1 MNDPLSLNPSS
12 PVQNDVLTSSVNT
25 VPVRRWENGVE
36 SQVDDQLAN
45 EVPIAI
51 SYQGISHVVMLATP
65 VAVEELAIGF
75 TLTEGLVK
83 NISEIRAVSVTPQ
96 ADSISVNLNVAP
108 ERFSEILT
116 RQRHLSGRTGCG
128 LCGSAT
134 LEDAIRYPESNQ
146 TSQLIDPMV
155 VQSALRD
162 FAQFQP
168 INAQTGSVHAA
179 AWVRRT
185 GAIDK
190 AYEDVGRHNALDKL
204 IGHLVC
210 HSFDAND
217 GFVLLS
223 SRASFELIQ
232 KAAMVGIAV
241 VVAVSAP
248 TAFAIRTAQR
258 LGVTVVGFARSGRQ
272 VIYSHPER
280 IQR

>member
-1 MNDPLSLNPSS
+1 MKDPQSVPSSS
-12 PVQNDVLTSSVNT
+12 PVHNDALSSSVNT
-25 VPVRRWENGVE
+25 VPVRRWENGVC

-65 VAVEELAIGF
+65 VALEELAIGF
-75 TLTEGLVK
+75 TLTEGLVTDL
-83 NISEIRAVSVTPQ
+83 SEIRAVNVVQQ

-116 RQRHLSGRTGCG
+116 RQRHMSGRTGCG

-134 LEDAIRYPESNQ
+134 LDDAIRRPPSNAATQ
-146 TSQLIDPMV
+146 AIDPMAI
-155 VQSALRD
+155 QSALQN
-162 FAQFQP
+162 FSTFQP

-179 AWVRRT
+179 AWVKRT
-185 GAIDK
+185 GVIET

-204 IGHLVC
+204 IGHLVT
-210 HSFDAND
+210 HAFDAND

-232 KAAMVGIAV
+232 KAAMVGISV

-248 TAFAIRTAQR
+248 TAFAIRTAHA

-280 IQR
+280 IRG